1 MHWGRKS
8 LSLFRKSRN
17 IQAIIENIHFTA
29 AIDWVSHKN
38 SSSTSYSSLEGL
50 DFKHCTGWVE
60 KELICLLQLLTFSV
74 CPLIYSSHFI
84 KVYYYYPM
92 PFSPLSS
99 LMGTFINDDKIAFL
113 QSVHFFIFHSF
124 QALKMDFIS
133 LPVVR

>member
-1 MHWGRKS
+1 M
-8 LSLFRKSRN
+8 SLFRKSRN
-17 IQAIIENIHFTA
+17 IQAIIGNVFRQKFIQYFLFCFGRTRFQTLYRMSRERVDMPT
-29 AIDWVSHKN
+29 
-38 SSSTSYSSLEGL
+38 T
-50 DFKHCTGWVE
+50 
-60 KELICLLQLLTFSV
+60 TFNFF
-74 CPLIYSSHFI
+74 CMPFIYSSHFI